1 MKHKK
6 ILVYIISFIIIPTV
20 VIAGT
25 LFFGSKAFAYLSLV
39 TAILACVPFFL
50 SFEGEGNTRKTVLLA
65 VVVAV
70 SVVGRFAFAPLQF
83 FKPVSA
89 VVILA
94 GMYFGSEFG
103 FLTGALSAVVSNFY
117 FGQGPWTPFQMIS
130 WGMIGLIAG
139 LLSRYLKKLPILI
152 VYGALSGVLFS
163 LIMDIWTTV
172 SIDNGAFS
180 LGRFLAVTATSLP
193 VTAVYAVSNVIFLII
208 LAPFFGKK
216 IERLK
221 LRYGI

>member
-65 VVVAV
+65 VA
-70 SVVGRFAFAPLQF
+70 A
-83 FKPVSA
+83 
-89 VVILA
+89 
-94 GMYFGSEFG
+94 
-103 FLTGALSAVVSNFY
+103 GALSAVVSNFY